1 MSKQDEI
8 QQIAEERD
16 AARLELEQAH
26 MELVAFQQAAQEQVE
41 KLKAAC
47 PPPESG
53 VSINVAFTATTAG
66 VTITGGQLTL
76 RAENHT
82 QAFDVL
88 ATLAG
93 IVQEKHWKFS
103 PAPAPAAPPVENRAL
118 VIAREAGAEP
128 AVIAQVKQA
137 TEGVPMPP
145 DGKAWEVLDCERWE
159 VKSEA
164 AGKAS
169 VLFYEKASH
178 KGPTVKAGGWTM
190 ERAAGLLKHVA
201 DTAKIFVS
209 AGDVTAVVPTEGG
222 GCRVYYLLGK
232 EYTKTMGPNAG
243 QKDRYKD
250 VYHVRPL

>member
-93 IVQEKHWKFS
+93 IVQEKHWKF
-103 PAPAPAAPPVENRAL
+103 APAPTAAAPPVENRAL
-118 VIAREAGAEP
+118 TIAREEGASP
-128 AVIAQVKQA
+128 AVMAQVKQA
-137 TEGVPMPP
+137 TEGLPPPP
-145 DGKAWEVLDCERWE
+145 DGKTWLTLDAERILLLPQPDTRIKIEFYAEGHKFPDLKTTW
-159 VKSEA
+159 
-164 AGKAS
+164 KA
-169 VLFYEKASH
+169 EQ
-178 KGPTVKAGGWTM
+178 
-190 ERAAGLLKHVA
+190 AAGLLKHV
-201 DTAKIFVS
+201 TAQ
-209 AGDVTAVVPTEGG
+209 DVTKAADLALP
-222 GCRVYYLLGK
+222 CRVYYTLGK
-232 EYTKTMGPNAG
+232 EYTKPDGTKGN
-243 QKDRYKD
+243 YKD
-250 VYHVRPL
+250 IAHVRPL